1 MRIAN
6 TPPGSILGVW
16 SDWPTSHSTPQDEKP
31 QKECYNQQRENNER
45 DSINPSGGNLV
56 LDCFLLVG
64 DRLLLA
70 LECLPLNSEDL
81 LLKIR
86 KLIQRCQNLFVVV
99 HLREDGRPDLTR
111 IGSQLSSISQPSRQF
126 AGKHCKTSTAIR
138 D

>member
-1 MRIAN
+1 M
-6 TPPGSILGVW
+6 
-16 SDWPTSHSTPQDEKP
+16 PQDEKP

-70 LECLPLNSEDL
+70 LKCLPLNSEGL

-86 KLIQRCQNLFVVV
+86 KFIQCCQNLFVVV
-99 HLREDGRPDLTR
+99 HLCEDGRPDLTR
-111 IGSQLSSISQPSRQF
+111 WRHG
-126 AGKHCKTSTAIR
+126 TATR
-138 D
+138 SEGGLN